1 MRDILQNNW
10 TLQKVSNAVQKCQGR
25 KEKKRLRNYFRLK
38 ETREILDL
46 DPRPVKGIMEI
57 IDEM

>member
-1 MRDILQNNW
+1 MLCKNV
-10 TLQKVSNAVQKCQGR
+10 KMR

-46 DPRPVKGIMEI
+46 DPEPMKGIMEI